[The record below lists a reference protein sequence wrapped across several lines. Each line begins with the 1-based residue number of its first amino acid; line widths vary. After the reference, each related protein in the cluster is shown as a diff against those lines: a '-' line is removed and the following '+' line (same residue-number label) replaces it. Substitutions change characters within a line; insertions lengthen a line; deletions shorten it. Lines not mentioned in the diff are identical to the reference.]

1 MVTANLLP
9 LPGRNEQGEGW
20 SEGKTD
26 KNVPEFSLTSPRP
39 SPLPPRERRG
49 RRQTLRCLFFLLGFA
64 AWQAAS
70 SARAH
75 PLIQNSAWVS
85 IETNVVVVRLF
96 VSAKEAAVTQNI
108 PAETNSPVDAAAI
121 GRAFTNHAA
130 HVLTNFVVRADGVEL
145 AGTISKIEIPGWLP
159 KEWLVGP
166 ESVRG
171 SYDLVFPIEGRP
183 PAEIVL
189 QAELLRGFPYA
200 PGVKWQ
206 VSHLVR
212 LQRPGEPV
220 EELGLLRPGEPMII
234 ATGWRGG
241 AIASLAQRVESSR
254 QKLFGSYLRHGVHHI
269 LTGFDHLLFVT
280 ALVLAARGFWDLFKV
295 VGMFTLAH
303 SVTLTL
309 AALNLVRLPDWFV
322 EPVIAASI
330 IFVAVE
336 NIFFTKNARGWRRL
350 AVAFSFGLVHG
361 LGFAGGLRDT
371 MQGLPDMA
379 LGLALLAFSLGVEL
393 GHQFVVLPEW
403 ALLRFTRGKIS
414 EAGFTKLQR
423 GLSALVALV
432 GVWFFWFA
440 VKGNVRFN

>member
-1 MVTANLLP
+1 MNRNADFSRQRRVKLLELLP
-9 LPGRNEQGEGW
+9 TEVG
-20 SEGKTD
+20 
-26 KNVPEFSLTSPRP
+26 VPRRRFVEKRQPFHSL
-39 SPLPPRERRG
+39 L
-49 RRQTLRCLFFLLGFA
+49 FLLSLVALLTPGS
-64 AWQAAS
+64 AS
-70 SARAH
+70 AH
-75 PLIQNSAWVS
+75 PLIQNPAWVS
-85 IETNVVVVRLF
+85 IETNVVTVRIF
-96 VSAKEAAVTQNI
+96 VSVKEAAVTQDI
-108 PAETNSPVDAAAI
+108 RAETNSPVDAVAI
-121 GRAFTNHAA
+121 SRAFTNHAV
-130 HVLTNFVVRADGVEL
+130 HVLANFVVRADGSDL
-145 AGTISKIEIPGWLP
+145 AGTVAKIEIPGWLP

-166 ESVRG
+166 ESLRG

-220 EELGLLRPGEPMII
+220 EELGLMQPGQPMII

-241 AIASLAQRVESSR
+241 TVASSPRRADPSHR
-254 QKLFGSYLRHGVHHI
+254 KLFGAYLRHGVHHI
-269 LTGFDHLLFVT
+269 LTGFDHLLFVS

-322 EPVIAASI
+322 EPVIAGSI
-330 IFVAVE
+330 IFVALE

-350 AVAFSFGLVHG
+350 AVAFGFGLVHG
-361 LGFAGGLRDT
+361 LGFAGGLRDA
-371 MQGLPDMA
+371 MQGLPGLA
-379 LGLALLAFSLGVEL
+379 FGLALLAFSLGVEL
-393 GHQFVVLPEW
+393 GHQLVVLPEW
-403 ALLRFTRGKIS
+403 ALLRFTRGRIS
-414 EAGFTKLQR
+414 EAGFTRLQR
-423 GLSALVALV
+423 GLSLLVALG

-440 VKGNVRFN
+440 LQGNIRLD

>member
-1 MVTANLLP
+1 MWLTA
-9 LPGRNEQGEGW
+9 G
-20 SEGKTD
+20 
-26 KNVPEFSLTSPRP
+26 
-39 SPLPPRERRG
+39 
-49 RRQTLRCLFFLLGFA
+49 
-64 AWQAAS
+64 

-85 IETNVVVVRLF
+85 IETNVVTVRIF
-96 VSAKEAAVTQNI
+96 VSVKEAAVTQNI
-108 PAETNSPVDAAAI
+108 RAETNSPVDAVAI

-130 HVLTNFVVRADGVEL
+130 HVLANFVVRADGSDL
-145 AGTISKIEIPGWLP
+145 AGSVSKIEIPGWLP

-166 ESVRG
+166 ESLRG

-189 QAELLRGFPYA
+189 QAEQLRGFPYA

-220 EELGLLRPGEPMII
+220 EELGLMQPGQPMII

-241 AIASLAQRVESSR
+241 AIASAAQHANDSHH
-254 QKLFGSYLRHGVHHI
+254 KLFGSYLRHGVHHI

-309 AALNLVRLPDWFV
+309 ASLNLVRLPDWFV
-322 EPVIAASI
+322 EPVIAGSI
-330 IFVAVE
+330 IFVALE
-336 NIFFTKNARGWRRL
+336 NVFFASSARGWRRL
-350 AVAFSFGLVHG
+350 AVAFGFGLVHG
-361 LGFAGGLRDT
+361 LGFAGGLRDA
-371 MQGLPDMA
+371 MQGLPGLA
-379 LGLALLAFSLGVEL
+379 FGLALLAFSLGVEL
-393 GHQFVVLPEW
+393 GHQLVVLPEW
-403 ALLRFTRGKIS
+403 ALLRFTGGKIS

-423 GLSALVALV
+423 GFSVLVALG
-432 GVWFFWFA
+432 GVCFFWFA
-440 VKGNVRFN
+440 VKGNIRLN